1 MIDDSYLVFS
11 NRNVYRS
18 VGKLKGFLFPSF
30 VVLSIVSLI
39 LFQPLSSIFLK
50 ATAAGSD
57 PRVSCNC
64 VVFRMDDVQDYFV
77 SIAQVAAMN
86 IFVSK
91 GQPLS
96 LGLIMNYTGNDS
108 SIINKVSEGYKK
120 GLFELGLHGW
130 DHVDYTKLSEDEQRI
145 SLLNAN
151 EKMQR
156 LFGNKSDVFI
166 PPYNEFNNGT
176 IKAMMKVNLK
186 VLSSSLYEE
195 ENLNQGK
202 DIFIDKGNNNY
213 ASTSSP
219 TIPNVNDIE
228 QARSPIVYHLPET
241 NEFER
246 YQNHT
251 WIKIPVDK
259 ILRDTFESIDNY
271 GYAVISLQPQSFIK
285 ADNAG
290 RPNFTNH
297 EIDAHDLEDLSLIID
312 TLLKN
317 KVKIVSFSDIVK

>member
-1 MIDDSYLVFS
+1 LHQLS
-11 NRNVYRS
+11 
-18 VGKLKGFLFPSF
+18 KLAGEAVAFILIS
-30 VVLSIVSLI
+30 LSISFIPHTVY
-39 LFQPLSSIFLK
+39 
-50 ATAAGSD
+50 ATVVKVD
-57 PRVSCNC
+57 NNTSCNC
-64 VVFRMDDVQDYFV
+64 VVFRLDDLQDYWINDTQILLMDSF
-77 SIAQVAAMN
+77 IDRGLNLTA
-86 IFVSK
+86 
-91 GQPLS
+91 
-96 LGLIMNYTGNDS
+96 GLIMHNIGNDS
-108 SIINKVSEGYKK
+108 SIIKKVSEGYKK

-130 DHVDYTKLSEDEQRI
+130 EHVNYTRLSEDEQRI

-285 ADNAG
+285 TDNAG
-290 RPNFTNH
+290 RPNFTMH

-312 TLLKN
+312 TLLNN